1 MLKMQYFLSEI
12 FNMVQGASYSN
23 MKEHV
28 ANIIVSFLS
37 AD

>member
-12 FNMVQGASYSN
+12 FNIVQGASYSN
-23 MKEHV
+23 MKEQG